1 MKKTRLFAV
10 LLAATLVVAAFCACF
25 SVSAEGTNIALNK
38 TYTGVAV
45 STHDQVKGYNAKLT
59 DGKAEGDKMGYGKTE
74 DEWFCFYYSAD
85 AKGEGNVNVT
95 LDANNKRVAE
105 MTIDLASLS
114 SVEKVRIHFNKDYNA
129 CDLKVEISDNADS
142 GFKTFATK
150 TVAKGD
156 GEESGSWGRWVE
168 LTGDTQNGRYVKVTF
183 TFDGMF
189 CILNEVEVIGTE
201 GVSGGD
207 SGNTGADT
215 SKEESNKGDTS
226 TTTSE
231 ASSEASS
238 TASSTAS
245 SAASSTASSA
255 TSSNKPASGDAGLL
269 CFAVIAV
276 VSIAGVAVAVKV
288 RK

>member
-1 MKKTRLFAV
+1 MKKNRLFAV
-10 LLAATLVVAAFCACF
+10 LLAATFVVAACCACL
-25 SVSAEGTNIALNK
+25 SVSAESTNIALNK

-45 STHDQVKGYNAKLT
+45 STHDAVKGYNAKLT
-59 DGKAEGDKMGYGKTE
+59 DGKAEANAMSYGKTE

-95 LDANNKRVAE
+95 LDANNKRVGE

-114 SVEKVRIHFNKDYNA
+114 AVEKVRIHFNKDYNA
-129 CDLKVEISDNADS
+129 CDVKVEISDNADS

-156 GEESGSWGRWVE
+156 GEASGDWGRWLE

-207 SGNTGADT
+207 G
-215 SKEESNKGDTS
+215 S
-226 TTTSE
+226 TD
-231 ASSEASS
+231 ASSDDSSAADSSAADSS
-238 TASSTAS
+238 TADSTSSATAPATSTSTPAASSSTAP
-245 SAASSTASSA
+245 SA
-255 TSSNKPASGDAGLL
+255 GDVGLL
-269 CFAVIAV
+269 GFAVLAFVAI
-276 VSIAGVAVAVKV
+276 SGVAIAVKV